1 MVKTMSPN
9 SRLKNKISMSA
20 NKKQE
25 IINILSSNE
34 DNTSS
39 QASSSSSDD
48 STSLDESSENV
59 VTNLEKRKRYKTS
72 HNFGENNQKV
82 NLVCFMSNEITKIPK
97 WIDDETF
104 INKSKCNIPKHL
116 SCSVC
121 MNLMFSKSI
130 RGIPIGHVDWFND
143 QLADHVTSD
152 RYKNNNIVRNK
163 LFSMLRSHELQL
175 RDISRKK
182 VLDDLLLR
190 FRGYYT
196 KDNPDII
203 DVILNDYKFTTIKSW
218 CSWKSALDSHY
229 LAEYNNLRNNNI
241 LYCSG
246 CGEKAYR
253 FMAHNSTE
261 YYQR

>member
-48 STSLDESSENV
+48 SISLDESSENV

-72 HNFGENNQKV
+72 HIFGGNNQKV

-182 VLDDLLLR
+182 VLDDLLLSFVDTTR
-190 FRGYYT
+190 
-196 KDNPDII
+196 KII
-203 DVILNDYKFTTIKSW
+203 QI
-218 CSWKSALDSHY
+218 
-229 LAEYNNLRNNNI
+229 
-241 LYCSG
+241 
-246 CGEKAYR
+246 
-253 FMAHNSTE
+253 
-261 YYQR
+261 